1 MSCQCIG
8 LHPTLT
14 CTHMPSNKSLLSHRS
29 FEATHWSS
37 STEDPPSLLSCRSCL
52 FTPLDGVEAIEADT
66 RHRTQTAKWDRP
78 PRPSEPFHPPRERF
92 RLPNL
97 LDKHPSLRFTRQMVI
112 ARQTDHLAKIA
123 HATLQ
128 PRQKRLRK
136 LKRKRTAETEPF
148 DSKNVLLKHSVPI
161 SDRLMDAMDWNL
173 TFEAC
178 GLPPLKLPVRNLS
191 RRWEDAL

>member
-1 MSCQCIG
+1 MK
-8 LHPTLT
+8 
-14 CTHMPSNKSLLSHRS
+14 THMPSNKSLLPHRS
-29 FEATHWSS
+29 SEATHWSS

-78 PRPSEPFHPPRERF
+78 PRPSRPFHPPRERF

-97 LDKHPSLRFTRQMVI
+97 LDKNPSLRFTRQMVI

-128 PRQKRLRK
+128 SRQKSLRK
-136 LKRKRTAETEPF
+136 LERKWAAETEPF
-148 DSKNVLLKHSVPI
+148 DSKNVLPKQCVPI
-161 SDRLMDAMDWNL
+161 SYRLMDAMDWNL

-191 RRWEDAL
+191 RR